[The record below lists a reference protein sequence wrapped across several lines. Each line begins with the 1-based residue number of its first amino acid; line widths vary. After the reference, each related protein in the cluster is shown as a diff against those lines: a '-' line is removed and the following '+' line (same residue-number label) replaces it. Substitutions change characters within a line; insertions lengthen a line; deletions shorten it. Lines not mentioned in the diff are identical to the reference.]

1 MPAPAHLPPAVRT
14 DSSNAFAH
22 NTMRVRVPA
31 TIRAILDQNPDYP
44 PSVRGALEALQA
56 NIATNGPIPPLTLPA
71 PDHDA
76 WAAAWAPHAHETWH
90 ATDWFFAEV
99 YTYRLILQAVRW
111 WETAR
116 DPYAPVKRA
125 EEQEP
130 DLWTMVDS
138 ALAADGPQDE
148 RLMRHLHGALW
159 GNRIDLSY
167 APSTGHGTAVTD
179 DDLLVDDSPRLV
191 EHLMARDDPAG
202 RGPVHLVAD
211 NYGRELAMDLV
222 LLDTLL
228 DGLAESAVLHVKF
241 HPTFVSDATVPD
253 VLRFLGLMRARGG
266 AIGGLGTRLTDALET
281 GRLRL
286 APDPFWNSTRFLWDM
301 PPRLHDLFRG
311 APLVILKGDLNYRRM
326 VGDALWPDGTPFSAV
341 ADSFPAPLAA
351 MRSLKSDPIIG
362 LPRGMMARLD
372 ALDAEWHFNGKRGVL
387 QSNL

>member
-1 MPAPAHLPPAVRT
+1 MPAPANLPPAIRT
-14 DSSNAFAH
+14 DHSNAFA
-22 NTMRVRVPA
+22 NRTLRVRVPA
-31 TIRAILDQNPDYP
+31 TVRATLEQNPDYP

-56 NIATNGPIPPLTLPA
+56 NIAADGPIPPLVPPA
-71 PDHDA
+71 PDYDV
-76 WAAAWAPHAHETWH
+76 WAAAWAPYAHDTWH
-90 ATDWFFAEV
+90 ASRWFFTEV

-111 WETAR
+111 WETGR

-130 DLWTMVDS
+130 DLWTMIDS
-138 ALAADGPQDE
+138 ALAADGPQAE

-167 APSTGHGTAVTD
+167 APSTGHGTTVTD

-191 EHLMARDDPAG
+191 EHLLQRP
-202 RGPVHLVAD
+202 GPVHLVAD

-228 DGLAESAVLHVKF
+228 DGLAATVVLHLKF
-241 HPTFVSDATVPD
+241 HPTFVSDATAPD
-253 VLRFLGLMRARGG
+253 VMRFLGLMRAQGG
-266 AIGGLGTRLTDALET
+266 ATAALGERLTTALEA

-286 APDPFWNSTRFLWDM
+286 APDPFWNSTDFLWDM
-301 PPRLHDLFRG
+301 PPRLSNLFSG
-311 APLVILKGDLNYRRM
+311 AGLVILKGDLNYRRM
-326 VGDALWPDGTPFSAV
+326 VGDTLWPDGTPFAQAV
-341 ADSFPAPLAA
+341 SYFPGPLAA
-351 MRSLKSDPIIG
+351 FRSLKSDPLVG

-372 ALDAEWHFNGKRGVL
+372 AEDAEWHFNGKRGVL